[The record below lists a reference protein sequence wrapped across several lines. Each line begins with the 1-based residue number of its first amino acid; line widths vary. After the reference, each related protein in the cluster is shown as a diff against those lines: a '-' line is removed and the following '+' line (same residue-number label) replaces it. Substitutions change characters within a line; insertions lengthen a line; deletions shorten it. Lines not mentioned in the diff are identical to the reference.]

1 MTGSVARILY
11 FVAVLVTAA
20 YAIYALRGPQGVPAL
35 IQKQHE
41 IRELEKQN
49 ALLAREIESK
59 RVRIQRLE
67 QDQSEQELVIRER
80 LKLVKPGEKV
90 FILQDR
96 VSQKDSKP

>member
-1 MTGSVARILY
+1 MRASAARIIYL
-11 FVAVLVTAA
+11 VAVLVTAA

-49 ALLAREIESK
+49 AALAREIELK
-59 RVRIQRLE
+59 RVRIQRLQ

-90 FILQDR
+90 FILQDP
-96 VSQKDSKP
+96 VAQKDAKP